1 VRVGISVYGMPV
13 AELVDMA
20 VAADALGF
28 DAVWL
33 GEHVVLPV
41 GYATDHP
48 TTEDDSQHQHIAGP
62 IVDLDTELV
71 DQFVAFG
78 AVAAATRSIRMATG
92 IHLLPLRHPL
102 ATARSVCTLQE
113 LSGGRF
119 LFGLG
124 AGWLGEEFAALD
136 VPFTGRSARFA
147 ECVEVLRRAW
157 RGGPF
162 SYDGDAYAFDPVQVT
177 PRPVEVPLVLG
188 GNTPRAL
195 ARAATLGDAWFSSG
209 TPSLAESARLRAEL
223 LTLRAEAGLDTDGYR
238 TYVRVQGSDGVLVER
253 YGAAGLS
260 DIVVWADQMWA
271 GATPAAKEAGLVAAA
286 VRLGVTPAAAVA

>member
-1 VRVGISVYGMPV
+1 VNVGVSVYGMPV
-13 AELVDMA
+13 TELVDMA

-48 TTEDDSQHQHIAGP
+48 TTEDDAQHQHIAGAIIDP
-62 IVDLDTELV
+62 DTELV

-78 AVAAATRSIRMATG
+78 AIAAATRSIRMATG

-102 ATARSVCTLQE
+102 ATARSVCTLQQ
-113 LSGGRF
+113 LARGRF

-124 AGWLGEEFAALD
+124 SGWLGEEFAALD
-136 VPFTGRSARFA
+136 VPFAGRAARFA
-147 ECVEVLRRAW
+147 EALEVLRLAW

-162 SYDGDAYAFDPVQVT
+162 SYDGDVYAFGPVQVT
-177 PRPVEVPLVLG
+177 RQPVDVPLVLG

-195 ARAATLGDAWFSSG
+195 DRAAMLGDSWFSSG
-209 TPSLAESARLRAEL
+209 TPSLREAARLRGGL
-223 LTLRAEAGLDTDGYR
+223 LARREAAALDVNGYR
-238 TYVRVQGSDGVLVER
+238 TYVRVQGSGADVVDR
-253 YGAAGLS
+253 YADAGLT
-260 DIVVWADQMWA
+260 DIVVWADQMWT
-271 GATPAAKEAGLVAAA
+271 GDTPAAKEAALAAA
-286 VRLGVTPAAAVA
+286 ADRLGVAPSRVPA